1 MSGDTL
7 AADVCSLVTNADR
20 RVRFAGVLD
29 KNGKLVEGR
38 MRKNTPSLLP
48 KGKDD
53 LLFLRTASQLKE
65 LQAFRSSLGEVSHIF
80 IRMEKVSL
88 VVISLK
94 GGRTLLVSIEPD
106 ADPSFVVPILK
117 GAIPG

>member
-1 MSGDTL
+1 MAGDTL
-7 AADVCSLVTNADR
+7 AVDVCSLVMNADS

-29 KNGKLVEGR
+29 KNGRLVEGG
-38 MRKNTPSLLP
+38 MKENTPSLLP

-53 LLFLRTASQLKE
+53 LLFLRTVSQLKE
-65 LQAFRSSLGEVSHIF
+65 LQGFRGSLGDVSHIF

-88 VVISLK
+88 LAISLK

-117 GAIPG
+117 AAVPG